1 MEKLLNLKCRNCG
14 DLVSEERVEAGY
26 DYCMKPAC
34 VAACIRPL
42 NVVAVG
48 VNKSND
54 QLVLREQ
61 LDIPQIV
68 ARTRAD
74 GGQFGPAQSP
84 ALRRPESLTDGQRI
98 SRMREEL
105 EARLQNC
112 HDEAERT
119 KLVDAYNG
127 RVRRMNIRFRRIGL
141 YSESDSSRRA
151 R

>member
-1 MEKLLNLKCRNCG
+1 MEAL
-14 DLVSEERVEAGY
+14 Y
-26 DYCMKPAC
+26 DYLTSPQFALK
-34 VAACIRPL
+34 L
-42 NVVAVG
+42 KAVY
-48 VNKSND
+48 
-54 QLVLREQ
+54 E
-61 LDIPQIV
+61 
-68 ARTRAD
+68 T
-74 GGQFGPAQSP
+74 F
-84 ALRRPESLTDGQRI
+84 